1 MKRPSVLALPVLF
14 VLSGAAFAAGP
25 SEMFIKAGV
34 ETRYIAAGETIYH
47 IKFDDSWAN
56 GGHGESELEFPLGN
70 NVFTGVNFELGT
82 LFDGDRVNKPKTK
95 LSITYLQAIG
105 GPKGVMRDSDWVEND
120 AAFGEAAH
128 DGKDLFT
135 KSDDELVAGKMIDVN
150 FIYNFK
156 INEQVTIGPVLGYM
170 FQKFKH
176 DVVGCKGYYWTTPVT
191 CVNKTV
197 LDFENDNNIPYLGV
211 NSEVFFGKGDK
222 SSISLSLLYSG
233 WVSASYRDIHRY
245 PDTDVPGTDID
256 KYSDGDHEG
265 NAYIARLNMDW
276 YFAENWFL
284 GAGGEYLVMKTDGR
298 QKQEWYLN
306 GAPTGVVS
314 TIPIDSTFDTTM
326 LSVNLRLGYA
336 FF

>member
-1 MKRPSVLALPVLF
+1 M
-14 VLSGAAFAAGP
+14 
-25 SEMFIKAGV
+25 
-34 ETRYIAAGETIYH
+34 T
-47 IKFDDSWAN
+47 
-56 GGHGESELEFPLGN
+56 
-70 NVFTGVNFELGT
+70 
-82 LFDGDRVNKPKTK
+82 
-95 LSITYLQAIG
+95 
-105 GPKGVMRDSDWVEND
+105 
-120 AAFGEAAH
+120 
-128 DGKDLFT
+128 GKDLFT

-211 NSEVFFGKGDK
+211 NSEVFFGEGDK

-298 QKQEWYLN
+298 QKTGMVPERSAYRGGINHTYRQHVRHYHAFRKSQARLRVLLSHGFHGVLEVFHEVLPVERPYDYPLFFLSSLSSTS
-306 GAPTGVVS
+306 APG
-314 TIPIDSTFDTTM
+314 
-326 LSVNLRLGYA
+326 
-336 FF
+336 